1 MLAICAAGFAGVNP
15 PTQDV
20 SGVSIQSMVK
30 TAVPMILNERWM
42 IVVRFAFR
50 PVPMDANP
58 AVIQVLFFCS
68 FSTYP
73 APEKEIAPL
82 VASA

>member
-20 SGVSIQSMVK
+20 SGISIQSMVK

-50 PVPMDANP
+50 PVPMDANT
-58 AVIQVLFFCS
+58 AVIQVPIFCPN
-68 FSTYP
+68 STYT